1 MKGDGDHQEIIAK
14 GKIRIPIVRQE
25 IAQRLCQTGVSP
37 IFEPGDDFRQE
48 ALIMG
53 EGSGL
58 GEMPVS
64 PETVRAQM
72 VLPKVAG
79 KADAAAGT
87 AGVGHLADL
96 AEASGADPRG
106 IFIFPVF
113 TAKGAARGEEK
124 IDQGMPPGGHFYVL
138 KG

>member
-14 GKIRIPIVRQE
+14 GKIRISIVRQE
-25 IAQRLCQTGVSP
+25 VAQRLCQTGVSP
-37 IFEPGDDFRQE
+37 IFETGDDFRQD

-72 VLPKVAG
+72 IFSEVAG

-96 AEASGADPRG
+96 AGAGGADPRG

-113 TAKGAARGEEK
+113 AAKRAARREEK
-124 IDQGMPPGGHFYVL
+124 IDQGVPPGGHFYVL

>member
-1 MKGDGDHQEIIAK
+1 MKGDRDHQEIIAK
-14 GKIRIPIVRQE
+14 GKIRISIVRQE
-25 IAQRLCQTGVSP
+25 VAQRLCQTGVSP
-37 IFEPGDDFRQE
+37 IFEPGDDFRHD

-53 EGSGL
+53 EGPGL
-58 GEMPVS
+58 SEMPVS

-72 VLPKVAG
+72 VLSAVAG

-96 AEASGADPRG
+96 AGADPRG

-113 TAKGAARGEEK
+113 TTKGAARREEK
-124 IDQGMPPGGHFYVL
+124 IDQGVPPGGHFYVL